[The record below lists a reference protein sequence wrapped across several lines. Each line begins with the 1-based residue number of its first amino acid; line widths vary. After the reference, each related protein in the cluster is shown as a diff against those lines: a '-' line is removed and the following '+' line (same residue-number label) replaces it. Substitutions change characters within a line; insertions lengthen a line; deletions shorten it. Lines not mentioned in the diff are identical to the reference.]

1 MCYFKHS
8 PIKTH
13 SCIIAIY
20 QFCKNIFLFCFLHQ
34 VEQYFLQK
42 LFSWRN
48 HNLKSQNGRV
58 DAWTIHSSQNCI
70 RKWVFS
76 IKSPKSFQKFLLLYI
91 ILFEKIVYTKIIIYC
106 IIKHDWTFSSFVAF
120 PPSSSHTR
128 LFISLKVLA
137 IMPWFTF
144 TCFFK
149 VITP

>member
-1 MCYFKHS
+1 MSISSQEVANESKYIMCYFKHS

-70 RKWVFS
+70 RKWVFI
-76 IKSPKSFQKFLLLYI
+76 IKSPKVLSKISFAIYHPFWKDRLHQNNYI
-91 ILFEKIVYTKIIIYC
+91 LHYQ
-106 IIKHDWTFSSFVAF
+106 
-120 PPSSSHTR
+120 TR
-128 LFISLKVLA
+128 LNLFLICCLS
-137 IMPWFTF
+137 T
-144 TCFFK
+144 
-149 VITP
+149 